1 MDRRGW
7 QEAIPKRN
15 IEEQYC
21 IPRSERNTRCPSSRR
36 RIMAMLK
43 ASMTMAAVM
52 SVRIDHPTTIRS
64 KRSMITQRE
73 SQPSEV
79 GK

>member
-1 MDRRGW
+1 
-7 QEAIPKRN
+7 
-15 IEEQYC
+15 
-21 IPRSERNTRCPSSRR
+21 
-36 RIMAMLK
+36 MAMLK